1 MKIDIIEIQ
10 NKLSLRKRNVTIAS
24 GAKKSAVLIPIVKR
38 ENGFTL
44 LFTKRTE
51 DVEHHKGQISF
62 PGGATDS
69 ADKNII
75 ETALREADEE
85 IGLKKEFVKIIG
97 MLDEVHTPSDFHI
110 TPVVGF
116 IENLPVLKRNENEV
130 LEIFEIDLN
139 NFFDEKII
147 RTELREVFGKTR
159 TVYFYDVWREPIWGA
174 TAYFVKQLVDIIN
187 SQN

>member
-1 MKIDIIEIQ
+1 
-10 NKLSLRKRNVTIAS
+10 
-24 GAKKSAVLIPIVKR
+24 
-38 ENGFTL
+38 
-44 LFTKRTE
+44 
-51 DVEHHKGQISF
+51 
-62 PGGATDS
+62 
-69 ADKNII
+69 
-75 ETALREADEE
+75 
-85 IGLKKEFVKIIG
+85 